1 MLSKCLTEK
10 EEKKLQLFFFKACVY
25 SSIGR
30 LWCGHKTNRNRTY
43 IILSS
48 SGKNEWSETNYQAVG
63 SFEWRIGG
71 SRTKENENE
80 GEALLERER
89 KMNREERGEVR
100 KKMALWRTGE
110 AHTRSKFWASQCAFT
125 LSNNIE
131 LLQLWVKLS
140 FNF

>member
-30 LWCGHKTNRNRTY
+30 LWRGHKTNRNGTY

-48 SGKNEWSETNYQAVG
+48 SGKNECSETNYQAVG

-89 KMNREERGEVR
+89 KMNREESGEVR
-100 KKMALWRTGE
+100 KKMAL
-110 AHTRSKFWASQCAFT
+110 
-125 LSNNIE
+125 
-131 LLQLWVKLS
+131 
-140 FNF
+140 